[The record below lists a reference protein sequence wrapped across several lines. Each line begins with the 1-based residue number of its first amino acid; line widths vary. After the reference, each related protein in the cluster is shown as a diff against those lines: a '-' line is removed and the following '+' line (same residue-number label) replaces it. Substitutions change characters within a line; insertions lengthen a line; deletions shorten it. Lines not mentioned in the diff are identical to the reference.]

1 MGILSTFFIH
11 GDYIMKS
18 LAHLI
23 DHMLNI
29 IIDFLEL
36 LLIGIEVSLDLFFRD
51 CFSL

>member
-1 MGILSTFFIH
+1 MGILSTFFIN
-11 GDYIMKS
+11 GDYIMMK
-18 LAHLI
+18 LAILI

>member
-11 GDYIMKS
+11 GEYIMMN
-18 LAHLI
+18 LANLI

-36 LLIGIEVSLDLFFRD
+36 VLIGIEVSLDLFFRD